1 MRTTLALFIGSAA
14 VATGYVAPAAFAPFG
29 TVAKV
34 CHATEPRSIWP
45 SRSLERL
52 VGEVGRH
59 SSASS
64 ARCQSLCA
72 RPDSELRRNP
82 AGMNLYFISG
92 RVESARPRIAG
103 RSAVPAKLREAATLA
118 SSTAGP
124 CVRVLK
130 SG

>member
-52 VGEVGRH
+52 VGDVGRH
-59 SSASS
+59 SSASLDTRRVVAKDERDAS
-64 ARCQSLCA
+64 GEERRDAIDDTAGAR
-72 RPDSELRRNP
+72 RPT
-82 AGMNLYFISG
+82 
-92 RVESARPRIAG
+92 AG
-103 RSAVPAKLREAATLA
+103 RFDAAC
-118 SSTAGP
+118 S
-124 CVRVLK
+124 
-130 SG
+130 